1 MTKSDLTCHIY
12 CDTNRFMSLS
22 KDASKNIADRLAWH
36 TANRDQA
43 GIASDLAEGKDIPEI
58 YGLGE
63 AGLFDEFFYFL
74 DRFGFTS
81 LFMKLEPKGKKRN
94 SPVPF
99 MRIIYIYLMR
109 IVAGLPFFWHMDSV
123 ILRSQSLMRLVG
135 FNGRDIKEGTCMRGK
150 KKVPDDE
157 KQPTKIRGPVSC
169 DYIRDILAKIL
180 APTLEKLFNCGIS
193 ILAANNFFPKMVHA
207 LLDASLIES
216 TEKCK
221 GCGKV
226 TKEKP
231 PELRLRRKRIRKVAE
246 TIFGFKIWVVWDP
259 NSRLPLAIRFTTIEV
274 HDTQMAK
281 QVVQQAM
288 DNLGKHGR
296 IASLAIDR
304 GFMDGVFLWWLDSE
318 NIDFFI
324 PAKTNMDVYDDAIS
338 CAGTGNRTTRK
349 KARSVGAG
357 KNKVNVT
364 DIWDVEALQGLT
376 SAEFYG
382 PLGSGSHQNS
392 KSFTAKPINAVM
404 VWHDPYKANNP
415 DSKIMVIL
423 TNGSVD
429 DPLNVYDRYD
439 ARSEIENALFR
450 EAKQAWFIERPPV
463 NTKAGFMVHVYLTIF
478 VMALTTAFKDW
489 MDQQDKLEK
498 NGKDTGIRKFREK
511 IKEENGNKLII
522 FDEDRYAIFDA
533 YEVFILC
540 GRNVLRPTGV
550 EEKITREDILIK
562 YGAQLE

>member
-1 MTKSDLTCHIY
+1 
-12 CDTNRFMSLS
+12 MSLS

-43 GIASDLAEGKDIPEI
+43 GIANGLAEGKDIPEV

-74 DRFGFTS
+74 DQFGFTS
-81 LFMKLEPKGKKRN
+81 LFMKLEPKCQKRN

-99 MRIIYIYLMR
+99 MRIIYVYLMR

-150 KKVPDDE
+150 KKDQDDE
-157 KQPTKIRGPVSC
+157 PTQIRGPVSC
-169 DYIRDILAKIL
+169 DYIRDKLADIVT
-180 APTLEKLFNCGIS
+180 ANLENLFNRGIS
-193 ILAANNFFPKMVHA
+193 ILAANNFFPKTVHA

-231 PELRLRRKRIRKVAE
+231 PELRLRKNRIRKVIE
-246 TIFGFKIWVVWDP
+246 TVFGFKIWVVWDP
-259 NSRLPLAIRFTTIEV
+259 NSRLPLAMQFTTIEV
-274 HDTQMAK
+274 HDINMAK
-281 QVVQQAM
+281 QVVQQAI
-288 DNLGKHGR
+288 DNLGGHGR

-304 GFMDGVFLWWLDSE
+304 GFMDGAFLWWLNNE
-318 NIDFFI
+318 NISFFI
-324 PAKTNMDVYDDAIS
+324 PAKTNMDVYNDALS
-338 CAGTGNRTTRK
+338 FAGKGYRTTRK
-349 KARSVGAG
+349 KIRSVGAG
-357 KNKVNVT
+357 KNKSTVT
-364 DIWDVEALQGLT
+364 DTWDVEALEGLT
-376 SAEFYG
+376 SSEFYG

-392 KSFTAKPINAVM
+392 KRFAANPINAVV

-415 DSKIMVIL
+415 DSNTMVIL

-429 DPLNVYDRYD
+429 DPIAVYDRYD

-463 NTKAGFMVHVYLTIF
+463 NTRSGFFVHVYLSIF

-498 NGKDTGIRKFREK
+498 KGQDTGIRKFREK
-511 IKEENGNKLII
+511 VKEENGNKLII

-550 EEKITREDILIK
+550 AEKITREDILIK